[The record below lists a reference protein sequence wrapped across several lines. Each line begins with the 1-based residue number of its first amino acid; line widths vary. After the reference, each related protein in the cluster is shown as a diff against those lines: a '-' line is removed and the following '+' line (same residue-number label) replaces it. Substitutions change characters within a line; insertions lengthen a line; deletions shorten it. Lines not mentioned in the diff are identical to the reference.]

1 MARSNPRISIIRFI
15 FTFTLPS
22 QAFPPHWSYW
32 FNVGGISLSSLY
44 TYIYILLYIYYIYV
58 VYSCLFHS
66 LYSLYHWLSKPLFW
80 PAHLIFSTSST
91 PRLSSHPH
99 LPVSTSGL
107 PLCRLQKTATSQPS
121 TIHQPSTSH
130 PSAIHQRRR
139 GLSSEIFATA
149 NGFCQEGMTVLSA
162 EAAVPFLGD
171 LSRWGWDGGLRWR
184 MMGFMAEPWENHRKT
199 IGNLGKILCKWRFLA
214 GKYHRTMACGQVDDQ
229 RVNCVIF
236 RCFCFFV
243 VSVLNNH
250 KNFYVFVRLGFGWWI
265 LYLKWG
271 YQLTM
276 VLQLKWVARKVELVF
291 IDSGYWHVF
300 NVDTGQAVLQ
310 KWCMLFRSCE
320 QVGGHWQDR
329 IALLIRQP
337 DLSTR
342 RTRAGVATAA
352 WCTRRNWNRWGHN
365 GEVTSQHGDNIQ
377 HHMIWHRIA
386 SLYHSTSYN
395 IFRSFLVGW
404 ISW

>member
-1 MARSNPRISIIRFI
+1 MLVAYPCHPYIHIYI
-15 FTFTLPS
+15 L
-22 QAFPPHWSYW
+22 
-32 FNVGGISLSSLY
+32 LLLLLL
-44 TYIYILLYIYYIYV
+44 YIYILYV

-310 KWCMLFRSCE
+310 KWCMLFRRSHCPSHTPTRSINAPNAGRSCNCRLVHTQE
-320 QVGGHWQDR
+320 LKSIGSQWRGDKPTW
-329 IALLIRQP
+329 RQH
-337 DLSTR
+337 T
-342 RTRAGVATAA
+342 
-352 WCTRRNWNRWGHN
+352 
-365 GEVTSQHGDNIQ
+365 
-377 HHMIWHRIA
+377 
-386 SLYHSTSYN
+386 TSYDMTSYSITISLN
-395 IFRSFLVGW
+395 IV
-404 ISW
+404 